1 MRKSSLTPTGRIRKN
16 ARSTVRGKAPGKRSR
31 SGRRSATSN
40 IDAKASGAGKSSVQ
54 QVRKWIRV
62 MRPPAPGITFK
73 VPMWVPVEKLTRC
86 ERDEYLAAAE
96 TTEGQTGSSPDD
108 AALSEASATTP
119 IDPVRMDAPGHAIDV
134 SEAPVVQSLSLP
146 YDMESQTLE
155 DAAIAPL
162 FHSMVTD
169 PVISSTLPTNIF
181 ASAPVVGASQAQV
194 VATPMPDEP
203 LAKKPRVEEEYPLY

>member
-1 MRKSSLTPTGRIRKN
+1 
-16 ARSTVRGKAPGKRSR
+16 
-31 SGRRSATSN
+31 
-40 IDAKASGAGKSSVQ
+40 
-54 QVRKWIRV
+54 

-73 VPMWVPVEKLTRC
+73 VPMWVPVEKLTSC

-96 TTEGQTGSSPDD
+96 TTEGHTGSSPDD
-108 AALSEASATTP
+108 AALSVASATTP
-119 IDPVRMDAPGHAIDV
+119 IDPVRMDAPGRDIDV
-134 SEAPVVQSLSLP
+134 AVAPVVQSLSLP

-169 PVISSTLPTNIF
+169 SFIPSTLPTNIF
-181 ASAPVVGASQAQV
+181 ASAPVVGASHAQV